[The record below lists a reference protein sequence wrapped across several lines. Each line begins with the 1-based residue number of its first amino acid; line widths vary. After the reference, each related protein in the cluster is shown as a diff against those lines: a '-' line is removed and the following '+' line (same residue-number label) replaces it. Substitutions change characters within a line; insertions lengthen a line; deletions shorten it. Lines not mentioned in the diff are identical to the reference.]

1 MNEPHGKNP
10 ETASG
15 ESAPK
20 AVVER
25 LSLYLRE
32 LQKLE
37 KEGAE
42 TTSSTQLGRLLG
54 LSDAQ
59 VRKDLANF
67 GQFGYP
73 GIGYRCDELVKKIK
87 EILGTNRDWDVA
99 LVGVGNLGRALL
111 GYGGFQQQGFTVVA
125 AFDQDSSKVGQ
136 VIERV
141 EVRPIDKL
149 EDVIRQLGIRMAII
163 AVPRDAAQ
171 AIADRL
177 VAAGVVGI
185 LNFRPIRLVLPPGIR
200 GAGVDLAIEM
210 EQLAFAVAVVSRSGC
225 QNRENA

>member
-1 MNEPHGKNP
+1 MNEPQEKNP

-15 ESAPK
+15 YVAPK

-37 KEGAE
+37 KEGVE
-42 TTSSTQLGRLLG
+42 RTSSTQLGKLLG

-67 GQFGYP
+67 GTFGQP
-73 GIGYRCDELVKKIK
+73 GIGYRCDDLVLRIKK
-87 EILGTNRDWDVA
+87 ILGTNRDWVVA

-111 GYGGFQQQGFTVVA
+111 GYGGFQHQGFTVVA
-125 AFDQDSSKVGQ
+125 AFDQDPQKVGQ
-136 VIERV
+136 VIEQV
-141 EVRPIDKL
+141 EVRPIERL
-149 EDVIRQLGIRMAII
+149 EHDIRQLGIRMAIL

-185 LNFRPIRLVLPPGIR
+185 LNFAPVRLILPPDVR

-210 EQLAFAVAVVSRSGC
+210 EQLAFAVAGISRSGC

>member
-1 MNEPHGKNP
+1 MNEPQGKTP

-15 ESAPK
+15 EAAPK

-32 LQKLE
+32 LQKLRNE
-37 KEGAE
+37 NAD
-42 TTSSTQLGRLLG
+42 TTSSTQLGKLLG

-73 GIGYRCDELVKKIK
+73 GIGYRCDELIAKIQQ
-87 EILGTNRDWDVA
+87 ILGTNQTWDIA

-125 AFDQDSSKVGQ
+125 AFDQDPRKVGQ
-136 VIERV
+136 RIDGV
-141 EVRPIDKL
+141 EVRPIEQL
-149 EDVIRQLGIRMAII
+149 EEEIRRREIRMAII
-163 AVPRDAAQ
+163 AVPRTEAQ
-171 AIADRL
+171 SIADRL

-185 LNFRPIRLVLPPGIR
+185 LNFAPVRLVLPADVR

-210 EQLAFAVAVVSRSGC
+210 EQLAFAVVSRSGC

>member
-1 MNEPHGKNP
+1 MNEPHGKPP
-10 ETASG
+10 ETASS
-15 ESAPK
+15 EAAPK

-37 KEGAE
+37 KDGAE
-42 TTSSTQLGRLLG
+42 TISSTQLGRMLG

-73 GIGYRCDELVKKIK
+73 GVGYRCEELIPKIK
-87 EILGTNRDWDVA
+87 HILGTTQKWDVA
-99 LVGVGNLGRALL
+99 LVGIGNLGRALL
-111 GYGGFQQQGFTVVA
+111 GYGGFKQQGFTVVA
-125 AFDQDSSKVGQ
+125 AFDRDASKVGQ
-136 VIERV
+136 VIEGV
-141 EVRPIDKL
+141 KVFPI
-149 EDVIRQLGIRMAII
+149 ERMEEEIRERGIRMAII
-163 AVPRDAAQ
+163 AVPWTEAQ
-171 AIADRL
+171 GIADRL
-177 VAAGVVGI
+177 VTAGVVGI
-185 LNFRPIRLVLPPGIR
+185 LNFAPVRLVLPASVR

-210 EQLAFAVAVVSRSGC
+210 EQLAFAVVNRSGC